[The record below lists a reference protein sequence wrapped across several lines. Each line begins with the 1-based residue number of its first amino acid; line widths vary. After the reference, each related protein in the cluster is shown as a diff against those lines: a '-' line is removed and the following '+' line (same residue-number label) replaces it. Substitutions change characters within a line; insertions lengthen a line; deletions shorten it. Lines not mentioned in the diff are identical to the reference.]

1 MAKATVKTTPKKS
14 VKKETK
20 VKKSAPKKSPV
31 KKAVKKSSKSSK
43 SGTADNDDE
52 DDEKEENDDN
62 NDEYNDEQN
71 DDNNDGNSN
80 NGDDEEGGGSDND
93 DQGEDT
99 RSKKR
104 KSSAKKQKVVAKKD
118 KKDTKPIK
126 KSTTSSS
133 SNGGDQTTTRG
144 QKKLSKLEKLEE
156 ARKAFKWWE
165 APDLPEGINWQYLE
179 NAGMVFAPA
188 YIPHNIPMSYNGE
201 VIILTP
207 EQEEMATFYASIPE
221 DGPQLG
227 NEQTRVIFQNNFFD
241 TFKQS
246 FPSNNV
252 KDFKKCDFTLIK
264 QHLELQK
271 NLKKASTNE
280 EKQHKKNEKELLQLQ
295 YGYALVDGRL
305 EKVGNYNMEPP
316 GLFRGRGVHPKTGT
330 IKQRY
335 VAV

>member
-1 MAKATVKTTPKKS
+1 MAKTTVKTTPKKS

-20 VKKSAPKKSPV
+20 VKKSAAKKSPA

-43 SGTADNDDE
+43 SETADNDDE
-52 DDEKEENDDN
+52 DGEKEDNDDN
-62 NDEYNDEQN
+62 NDDDNDEQD

-80 NGDDEEGGGSDND
+80 NGDDEECGGSDND
-93 DQGEDT
+93 DQEEDT
-99 RSKKR
+99 KSKKR
-104 KSSAKKQKVVAKKD
+104 KPAAKKQKVVAKKG
-118 KKDTKPIK
+118 KKDVKPVK
-126 KSTTSSS
+126 KSATSSS
-133 SNGGDQTTTRG
+133 SSSAEQTNTTRG

-227 NEQTRVIFQNNFFD
+227 NEQTRIIFQNNFFD

-246 FPSNNV
+246 FPSNNI

-271 NLKKASTNE
+271 NLKKAATND
-280 EKQHKKNEKELLQLQ
+280 EKQLKKNEKELLQLQ

-335 VAV
+335 V

>member
-20 VKKSAPKKSPV
+20 VKKSAVKKSPA

-43 SGTADNDDE
+43 SETTDNDDE
-52 DDEKEENDDN
+52 DDEKEENEDN
-62 NDEYNDEQN
+62 HDEDNDEQN

-93 DQGEDT
+93 DQDT
-99 RSKKR
+99 KSKKR
-104 KSSAKKQKVVAKKD
+104 KPSAKKQKVVAKKG

-126 KSTTSSS
+126 KSTASSS
-133 SNGGDQTTTRG
+133 SSGADQTTTTRG
-144 QKKLSKLEKLEE
+144 QKKPLSKLEKLEE

-227 NEQTRVIFQNNFFD
+227 NEQTRIIFQNNFFD

-280 EKQHKKNEKELLQLQ
+280 EKQHKKNDKELLQLQ

-335 VAV
+335 VV